1 MLFKMSPQLLQQESA
16 KPTPGIS
23 WRSRLDGQPRNCK
36 FSPSN
41 WAGGQRYFHRYPIF
55 PRLQG
60 SNQLKYNFQILIH
73 PQYSVGGNLHYDVCL
88 LKLDKPISFPDH
100 PNVSDL
106 VFLPESQ
113 KFLSDPGLIIGL
125 SLCHY
130 VTKVVG
136 TWCWNSNWYCVTQ
149 LKLYTF

>member
-1 MLFKMSPQLLQQESA
+1 MDNQEIASFRRA
-16 KPTPGIS
+16 IEQVVKDIFIGIPYF
-23 WRSRLDGQPRNCK
+23 LVCK
-36 FSPSN
+36 
-41 WAGGQRYFHRYPIF
+41 AQI
-55 PRLQG
+55 
-60 SNQLKYNFQILIH
+60 NFQILIH

-106 VFLPESQ
+106 VFLPKSQ

-130 VTKVVG
+130 AT
-136 TWCWNSNWYCVTQ
+136 
-149 LKLYTF
+149 LYFLNK